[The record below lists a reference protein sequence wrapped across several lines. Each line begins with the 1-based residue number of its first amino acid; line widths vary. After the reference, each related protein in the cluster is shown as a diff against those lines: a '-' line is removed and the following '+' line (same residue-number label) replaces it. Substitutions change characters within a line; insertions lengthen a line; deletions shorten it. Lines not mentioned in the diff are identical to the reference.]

1 MAVEVIH
8 LVIIDGTISVVTI
21 SLPESRWVGI
31 CGKGPGYTSSITSSA
46 ATTETGDPIAMLW
59 TYW

>member
-31 CGKGPGYTSSITSSA
+31 CGKGPGYTSSITSSV
-46 ATTETGDPIAMLW
+46 ATTELVEQNA
-59 TYW
+59 Y